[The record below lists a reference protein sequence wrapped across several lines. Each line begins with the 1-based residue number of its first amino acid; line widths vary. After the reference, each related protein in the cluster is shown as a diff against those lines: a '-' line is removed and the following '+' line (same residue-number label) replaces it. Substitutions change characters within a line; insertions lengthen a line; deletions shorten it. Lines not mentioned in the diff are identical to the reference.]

1 MGRFITITVIF
12 KGNIVGSMMTRRLA
26 EFVSSLSYSEI
37 PPDATEMARI
47 CFLDFLGVALRGS
60 SEMSGLMALGAMS
73 KGSGGATIIGH
84 GRGDT
89 ERAAL
94 LNGIFAH
101 NLDLDDGHRGA
112 QMHPGSCVIPAA
124 LAAAEATGATFRDFI
139 TAMVA
144 GYEVAIFMGIL
155 ANPGHR
161 ELGFHTTG
169 TCGTFGAA
177 AAASRIICSDVDAV
191 VNALGIAGTQAAGL
205 LESDHAG
212 TMAKHLHAGRAAQ
225 SGLISARLASHGF
238 TGAES
243 VIDGDEGFLRAMCR
257 SDGYGGEAPEVG
269 AFHIRNVYLKRYPVC
284 RHLHSTLDAAAEII
298 RENDF
303 RASEIE
309 EVIVSTYRIAAEHDS
324 YSPATVEAV
333 RQSLPVSLGILL
345 EGGELRV
352 EDLEGGFSPEMASR
366 IRIEVDPDMEEL
378 RNMRPSR
385 VTVRLRNGEVLT
397 AYRELPRGE
406 PEEPYTWDDIVEKF
420 RELNPGYETERLE
433 VIGDADQEPV
443 AEVMLELSGR

>member
-1 MGRFITITVIF
+1 
-12 KGNIVGSMMTRRLA
+12 MMTRRLA
-26 EFVSSLSYSEI
+26 EFVSSLSYSDI
-37 PPDATEMARI
+37 PADAIEMARI
-47 CFLDFLGVALRGS
+47 CFLDFLGVAMRGS
-60 SEMSGLMALGAMS
+60 SERSGLMALRAMG

-84 GRGDT
+84 GRGDA

-124 LAAAEATGATFRDFI
+124 LAAAETSGATFRDLI

-177 AAASRIICSDVDAV
+177 AAASSIICSDVNAV
-191 VNALGIAGTQAAGL
+191 VNALGIAATQAAGL

-212 TMAKHLHAGRAAQ
+212 AMAKHLHPGRAAQ

-243 VIDGDEGFLRAMCR
+243 VIEGDEGFLRAMCR
-257 SDGYGGEAPEVG
+257 PDGQNINETPEIGV
-269 AFHIRNVYLKRYPVC
+269 FHIRDVYLKRYPVC

-298 RENDF
+298 MENDF
-303 RASEIE
+303 SASEIE
-309 EVIVSTYRIAAEHDS
+309 EVTVSTYRIAAEHDS

-333 RQSLPVSLGILL
+333 RQSLPVSLAIML
-345 EGGELRV
+345 ESGELRV
-352 EDLEGGFSPEMASR
+352 EDLEGEVCREMASR
-366 IRIEVDPDMEEL
+366 IRIEVDPALEEL

-385 VTVRLRNGEVLT
+385 VTVRLRNGDVLT

-420 RELNPGYETERLE
+420 RELNPGYDTERLE
-433 VIGDADQEPV
+433 VIGEADQEPV
-443 AEVMLELSGR
+443 TEVMLELLGG

>member
-1 MGRFITITVIF
+1 MGLI
-12 KGNIVGSMMTRRLA
+12 S
-26 EFVSSLSYSEI
+26 
-37 PPDATEMARI
+37 
-47 CFLDFLGVALRGS
+47 
-60 SEMSGLMALGAMS
+60 
-73 KGSGGATIIGH
+73 
-84 GRGDT
+84 
-89 ERAAL
+89 
-94 LNGIFAH
+94 
-101 NLDLDDGHRGA
+101 
-112 QMHPGSCVIPAA
+112 
-124 LAAAEATGATFRDFI
+124 
-139 TAMVA
+139 
-144 GYEVAIFMGIL
+144 
-155 ANPGHR
+155 NPGHR

-177 AAASRIICSDVDAV
+177 AASSRIICPDVDAV
-191 VNALGIAGTQAAGL
+191 VNSLGIAGTQAAGL

-212 TMAKHLHAGRAAQ
+212 TMSKHLHAGRAAQ
-225 SGLISARLASHGF
+225 SGLISARLASQGF

-243 VIDGDEGFLRAMCR
+243 VIEGDEGFLRAMCR
-257 SDGYGGEAPEVG
+257 SDGYGGESPEVG

-366 IRIEVDPDMEEL
+366 IRIEVDPAMEEL

-385 VTVRLRNGEVLT
+385 VKVRLRNGDVLK

-433 VIGDADQEPV
+433 VIKEADQEPV

>member
-1 MGRFITITVIF
+1 MI
-12 KGNIVGSMMTRRLA
+12 TRRLA
-26 EFVSSLSYSEI
+26 DFVSSLSYSDI
-37 PPDATEMARI
+37 PGDAIEMARM
-47 CFLDFLGVALRGS
+47 CLLDFIGVALRGS
-60 SEMSGLMALGAMS
+60 SEMSGLMALGAMG
-73 KGSGGATIIGH
+73 KGSGEATIIGH
-84 GRGDT
+84 GRGDA

-124 LAAAEATGATFRDFI
+124 LAAAEATGATFSDFI

-144 GYEVAIFMGIL
+144 GYEVAIFMGLIS
-155 ANPGHR
+155 NPGHR

-177 AAASRIICSDVDAV
+177 AASSRIICPDVDAV
-191 VNALGIAGTQAAGL
+191 VNSLGIAGTQAAGL

-212 TMAKHLHAGRAAQ
+212 TMSKHLHAGRAAQ
-225 SGLISARLASHGF
+225 SGLISARLASQGF

-257 SDGYGGEAPEVG
+257 LDDSNMNETPEIG
-269 AFHIRNVYLKRYPVC
+269 AFHIRDVYLKRYPVC

-298 RENDF
+298 RENNF

-333 RQSLPVSLGILL
+333 RQSLPASLAMLL

-352 EDLEGGFSPEMASR
+352 EDLEGGFSQEIASR
-366 IRIEVDPDMEEL
+366 IRIEVDPALDEL

-385 VTVRLRNGEVLT
+385 VKVRLRNGDVLK

-420 RELNPGYETERLE
+420 RELNPGYETERLD
-433 VIGDADQEPV
+433 VIGEADQEPV
-443 AEVMLELSGR
+443 SDVMLELFGR